1 VETAAAA
8 AQVTASAA
16 AAQAVSDVTGGA
28 GEAFDTLKEISD
40 AMATDEDVATAIS
53 QISPQQL
60 VLDGNDLS
68 ISDGNTIDLSGLS
81 GGGNGEKGDTGDT
94 GPAGPAGPA
103 GADGAVGP
111 AGPAGAQG
119 ETGITGPTGPQGIQG
134 IQGAAGLGITFLGEV
149 ATESA
154 LPAGGN
160 TQGDAYLVQT
170 DDSLHVW
177 DNTSWVSG
185 GSIQGPQGIQGAAG
199 EQGIQGESGRDGL
212 DSTVP
217 GPKGDTGDPG
227 PVGPA
232 GPDGPAGA
240 DGADGTNNWSDIT
253 GTPTTLA
260 GYGITDGNSGGGV
273 SSYNDLTDKPTIPVD
288 VADLTDNGLLLL
300 HNDTIVLSDISV
312 TSETPSGTT
321 STLVYDNSTGVFT
334 FTSAEESSGGGGVTS
349 YNDLTDKPTI
359 PVDVADLTDNGLL
372 LLHNETIVL
381 SDISVTSETPSGT
394 TSTLV
399 YDNSTGVFTFTSAEE
414 SSGGGVTSYN
424 DLTDKPTIPVDVAD
438 LTDNGLLLLHND
450 TIVLS
455 DISVTSETP
464 SGTTSTLVYDNSTGV
479 FTFTSAEESS
489 GGGGVTSMSGLTD
502 TTLSNIQ
509 TYNFLQWNGSAW
521 VNDYASIRHLED
533 VDSAGPLSGND
544 TLVWIAEQ
552 NHFEF
557 RQYFN
562 GDYNDLS
569 NKPTIPVDVADLTDN
584 GLLLLHND
592 TIVLSDISVTS
603 ETPSGT
609 TSTLVYDNSTGV
621 FTFTPA
627 EESSGGIA
635 NIIEDTTPQLGGD
648 LDGQSFDITTTG
660 KIRYSN
666 VFTSESDLP
675 AASTY
680 HGMFAHVHS
689 TGKAYYAHAG
699 NWVRLADHSE
709 VGIAGEKGDTGDTGP
724 AGAEGPIGP
733 AGPAG
738 ADGTDGSLS
747 TTVTERALF
756 QAGIIEGVSTIDAA
770 GSGPH
775 TIDCSTSSIFTMYNM
790 SADFTINI
798 TNPGHSSVTGAL
810 QSDEALMVTLHLK
823 QGATA
828 YMPTSVQ
835 RDGSSATILW
845 QGGEVPTGTANGVDI
860 VSFIM
865 IGPRVT
871 SDASILSLLG
881 YSVSYSI

>member
-1 VETAAAA
+1 
-8 AQVTASAA
+8 
-16 AAQAVSDVTGGA
+16 
-28 GEAFDTLKEISD
+28 
-40 AMATDEDVATAIS
+40 
-53 QISPQQL
+53 
-60 VLDGNDLS
+60 
-68 ISDGNTIDLSGLS
+68 
-81 GGGNGEKGDTGDT
+81 
-94 GPAGPAGPA
+94 
-103 GADGAVGP
+103 
-111 AGPAGAQG
+111 
-119 ETGITGPTGPQGIQG
+119 
-134 IQGAAGLGITFLGEV
+134 
-149 ATESA
+149 
-154 LPAGGN
+154 
-160 TQGDAYLVQT
+160 VQT

-273 SSYNDLTDKPTIPVD
+273 
-288 VADLTDNGLLLL
+288 
-300 HNDTIVLSDISV
+300 
-312 TSETPSGTT
+312 
-321 STLVYDNSTGVFT
+321 
-334 FTSAEESSGGGGVTS
+334 TS

-399 YDNSTGVFTFTSAEE
+399 YNDSTGVFTFTSAAE
-414 SSGGGVTSYN
+414 SS
-424 DLTDKPTIPVDVAD
+424 
-438 LTDNGLLLLHND
+438 
-450 TIVLS
+450 
-455 DISVTSETP
+455 
-464 SGTTSTLVYDNSTGV
+464 
-479 FTFTSAEESS
+479 
-489 GGGGVTSMSGLTD
+489 GGGVTSMSGLTD

-584 GLLLLHND
+584 GLLLLHNE